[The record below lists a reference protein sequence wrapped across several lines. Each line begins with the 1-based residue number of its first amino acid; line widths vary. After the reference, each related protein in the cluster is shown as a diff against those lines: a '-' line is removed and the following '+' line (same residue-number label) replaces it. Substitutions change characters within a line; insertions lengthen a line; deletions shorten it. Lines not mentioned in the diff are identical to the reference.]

1 MINNKAQGFTLIE
14 VMIVVAIIGIL
25 ATIVY
30 PTYQESVRKT
40 RRAEGRAALMQLMQQ
55 EERYYSQNTSY
66 IVFSSTSSDANEVKF
81 RWFSGDSAPT
91 SSYEIS
97 AAACSNDV
105 IQNCVL
111 LTAQPGTS
119 KVNTGHTDT
128 ACGNLMLSSTG
139 AKTASG
145 KATNCWQ

>member
-1 MINNKAQGFTLIE
+1 VINNKAQGFTLIE
-14 VMIVVAIIGIL
+14 VMVVVAIIGIL

-30 PTYQESVRKT
+30 PTYQESVRKA

-66 IVFSSTSSDANEVKF
+66 IGFSSASSDANEVKF
-81 RWFSGDSAPT
+81 KWFSGDSAPA

-97 AAACSNDV
+97 AAACSDDV

-119 KVNTGHTDT
+119 NVNKGHTDT

-145 KATNCWQ
+145 NATNCWQ